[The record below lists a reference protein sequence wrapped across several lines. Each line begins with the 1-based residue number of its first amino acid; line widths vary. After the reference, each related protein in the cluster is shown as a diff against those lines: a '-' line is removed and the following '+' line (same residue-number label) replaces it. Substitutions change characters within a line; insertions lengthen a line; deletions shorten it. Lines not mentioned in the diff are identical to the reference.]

1 MRMRSTRT
9 CGKCVRSCE
18 HLWALCLC
26 VYPEPTNLL
35 FTFSFSLHAPAK
47 LISPSPSG
55 RLFKQANKIRL
66 LLFLEAKDL
75 YAQKPT
81 FPVLAYGLKPFS
93 RPFKVQVH
101 RFSWSFGKPSIL
113 LVSTHSFPMMANW
126 LIYLETSLPLG
137 CASWAVGCLNGW
149 MDEAISI
156 DSMIA
161 PTQTVQLDTATEFI
175 GIMLNS
181 CSGFVRTEKINKLR
195 TSIEMFFNEGK
206 ASCFT

>member
-1 MRMRSTRT
+1 MLAPPEFEWRALDLFGHSKMFTQNKKGKSNPVKRGMKKCLCLLVDLMRMRSTRT

-113 LVSTHSFPMMANW
+113 LVSTHSFPMMAN
-126 LIYLETSLPLG
+126 
-137 CASWAVGCLNGW
+137 
-149 MDEAISI
+149 
-156 DSMIA
+156 
-161 PTQTVQLDTATEFI
+161 
-175 GIMLNS
+175 
-181 CSGFVRTEKINKLR
+181 
-195 TSIEMFFNEGK
+195 
-206 ASCFT
+206 